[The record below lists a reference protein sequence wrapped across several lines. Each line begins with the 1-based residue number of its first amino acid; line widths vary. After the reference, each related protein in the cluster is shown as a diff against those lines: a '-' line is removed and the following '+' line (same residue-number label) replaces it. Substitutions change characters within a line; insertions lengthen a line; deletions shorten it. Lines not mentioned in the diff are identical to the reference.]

1 MAGIAA
7 LILFPLC
14 LLPSL
19 DFLKYNS
26 IISVVSI
33 TYITIVSIYILIKKS
48 VDNEL
53 PTDYKLSTNSYTF
66 IYSFPLIM

>member
-1 MAGIAA
+1 MAGVGV

-33 TYITIVSIYILIKKS
+33 SYITIVSIYILIKKS

-53 PTDYKLSTNSYTF
+53 PKNYDLSTNSYTF

>member
-1 MAGIAA
+1 MIAIGV

-26 IISVVSI
+26 IISVISI
-33 TYITIVSIYILIKKS
+33 TYITIVSIYILIKKG
-48 VDNEL
+48 VNNEL
-53 PTDYKLSTNSYTF
+53 PNNY
-66 IYSFPLIM
+66 

>member
-1 MAGIAA
+1 MVAIAV

-26 IISVVSI
+26 FLSVISM
-33 TYITIVSIYILIKKS
+33 TYIVIVSIYILIKKS
-48 VDNEL
+48 VDGTL
-53 PTDYKLSTNSYTF
+53 PE
-66 IYSFPLIM
+66 